1 MSRSSDMN
9 ESVEPLLRSKYKEA
23 LELWEKMLKSDPNQ
37 RPDCIEILNSRHL
50 WALTLNE
57 FDARKEFEN
66 IFEKTQCKRTF
77 INELFFKLIYNS
89 YTNYIRNGYFG
100 KEFKLVEKIGEVV
113 KAHKNQENKLNAIKI
128 IKISFSNEIEFTKDF
143 EAFYAIS
150 QIKNEKLLDF
160 SDLWLEND
168 IEKSS
173 QLNEKRLTFY
183 IQMDLCDKSLMDI
196 MKAIEKDSYLMKN
209 SFLTTLG
216 YYLASGLFVEI
227 LKAIDFLHKKNIVHS
242 KLKPQN
248 ILLTIGSNNGFIKIA
263 ETGLELIS
271 KYRIESEILS
281 QNECNESSDDMKEIF
296 YLAPEVVNKRQKNL
310 KSDIYSLGIIFQ
322 QLFFPDMNRFKRNY
336 FFV

>member
-1 MSRSSDMN
+1 
-9 ESVEPLLRSKYKEA
+9 
-23 LELWEKMLKSDPNQ
+23 
-37 RPDCIEILNSRHL
+37 
-50 WALTLNE
+50 
-57 FDARKEFEN
+57 
-66 IFEKTQCKRTF
+66 
-77 INELFFKLIYNS
+77 
-89 YTNYIRNGYFG
+89 
-100 KEFKLVEKIGEVV
+100 
-113 KAHKNQENKLNAIKI
+113 
-128 IKISFSNEIEFTKDF
+128 
-143 EAFYAIS
+143 
-150 QIKNEKLLDF
+150 
-160 SDLWLEND
+160 
-168 IEKSS
+168 
-173 QLNEKRLTFY
+173 
-183 IQMDLCDKSLMDI
+183 MDI

>member
-1 MSRSSDMN
+1 MN

-23 LELWEKMLKSDPNQ
+23 LELWGKMLKLDPNQ

-57 FDARKEFEN
+57 FNARKEFEN
-66 IFEKTQCKRTF
+66 IFEKTQYKQTF
-77 INELFFKLIYNS
+77 INELFCKLIYNS

-100 KEFKLVEKIGEVV
+100 KEFKIVEKIGEVV
-113 KAHKNQENKLNAIKI
+113 KAHKNRENKLNAIKI
-128 IKISFSNEIEFTKDF
+128 IKISFSNEIEFRKDF
-143 EAFYAIS
+143 EVFYAIS

-160 SDLWLEND
+160 SDLWFEYD

>member
-1 MSRSSDMN
+1 
-9 ESVEPLLRSKYKEA
+9 
-23 LELWEKMLKSDPNQ
+23 MLKSDQNQ

-57 FDARKEFEN
+57 FNARKEFEN
-66 IFEKTQCKRTF
+66 IFEKTQYKQTF
-77 INELFFKLIYNS
+77 INKLFCNLIYNS

-100 KEFKLVEKIGEVV
+100 KEFKIVEKIGEVV
-113 KAHKNQENKLNAIKI
+113 KAHKNRENKLNAIKI
-128 IKISFSNEIEFTKDF
+128 IKVSFSNEIEFTKDF

-150 QIKNEKLLDF
+150 QIKNEKLLDC
-160 SDLWLEND
+160 SDLWLEYKNN
-168 IEKSS
+168 S

-183 IQMDLCDKSLMDI
+183 IQMDLCDKSLLDI
-196 MKAIEKDSYLMKN
+196 MKEMEKDSYLMKN

-227 LKAIDFLHKKNIVHS
+227 LEAIDFLHKKNIIHS

-263 ETGLELIS
+263 ETGLEFIS
-271 KYRIESEILS
+271 KYKVESEILS
-281 QNECNESSDDMKEIF
+281 ENECNQSSDDMKEIY
-296 YLAPEVVNKRQKNL
+296 YLAPEVVNKRQKNS

-322 QLFFPDMNRFKRNY
+322 QLFFPDMNKFERNY